1 MESDPLEALRL
12 SEMTFTS
19 GLAAESLSS
28 SRRSRES
35 S

>member
-1 MESDPLEALRL
+1 MESDPLPAPRL

-28 SRRSRES
+28 SSRSRQRA
-35 S
+35 